1 MALNNNGEEEWQESF
16 EEVVSRIVMLQSK
29 LEKEANALE
38 GLIEIACRCAEN
50 ENSNLLSLL
59 KMLKDKANIIK
70 NTVMTMEK

>member
-1 MALNNNGEEEWQESF
+1 
-16 EEVVSRIVMLQSK
+16 MLQSK